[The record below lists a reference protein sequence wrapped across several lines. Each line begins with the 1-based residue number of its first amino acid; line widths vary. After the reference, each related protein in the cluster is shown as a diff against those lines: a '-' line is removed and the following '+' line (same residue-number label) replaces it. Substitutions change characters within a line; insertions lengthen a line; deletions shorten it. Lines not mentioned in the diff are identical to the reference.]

1 MFDHDLTFA
10 MSIFAA
16 IAALVVYINRR
27 AKRTFTPKGKPLNI
41 KKMPGAPAESAEQG
55 SAWEE
60 WNFPRPSTPSHKPS
74 SSSPNDSITEK
85 AVPLEVMPLNEAG
98 VAQPDHGQQ
107 RITQAQRHPSGNV
120 ASNHSPL
127 HLRIGSRKQL
137 RESIITMT
145 LLGPCRALVPFE
157 HKDDGISYSRW

>member
-16 IAALVVYINRR
+16 IAALVVYITRR

-41 KKMPGAPAESAEQG
+41 KKMPGAQVEQAEQG

-60 WNFPRPSTPSHKPS
+60 WNFPRPATSSHTQS
-74 SSSPNDSITEK
+74 SSSSTDSMTEH
-85 AVPLEVMPLNEAG
+85 AVPLEGMPLNEAG
-98 VAQPDHGQQ
+98 VAHPDRGQQ
-107 RITQAQRHPSGNV
+107 RITQIQRHPSDKV
-120 ASNHSPL
+120 ASNDSPL
-127 HLRIGSRKQL
+127 HRRIGSRKQL

-145 LLGPCRALVPFE
+145 LLGPCRAVRPYADQE
-157 HKDDGISYSRW
+157 ADAIHGR

>member
-16 IAALVVYINRR
+16 IAALVVYITRR
-27 AKRTFTPKGKPLNI
+27 AKRTFTPKGKPLKI
-41 KKMPGAPAESAEQG
+41 KKMPGAPTESAEQG

-60 WNFPRPSTPSHKPS
+60 WNFPRPATPSQKQS
-74 SSSPNDSITEK
+74 SSSSTDSVTEK
-85 AVPLEVMPLNEAG
+85 AVYFEALPPNEGG
-98 VAQPDHGQQ
+98 VAQPDDGQQ
-107 RITQAQRHPSGNV
+107 RNTQAHRHPSGNV
-120 ASNHSPL
+120 ASNDSPL
-127 HLRIGSRKQL
+127 HLQIDSRKQL

-157 HKDDGISYSRW
+157 DKDDGISYSRW